1 MKDEGRFSHMK
12 KFILTLIIT
21 LTFTT
26 SAFAASSDDIYV
38 RKDVFDVHMQ
48 NINSKL
54 ELILTELKSQRNEI
68 NSMRNDINELTK
80 TVSVLSERIDRNFET
95 LSARIDGIN
104 TSLSTR
110 IEGINTSLSSR
121 IEGVNTSLSTRIE
134 GVNTSLSA
142 RIEGLDNRVS
152 DLRNDIYLGLVILG
166 IIVALPNIQKFFQW
180 REAHKP
186 AFTLEDVERIID
198 AKLSSKSQLEGRINS

>member
-1 MKDEGRFSHMK
+1 MK

-21 LTFTT
+21 LIFSA

-54 ELILTELKSQRNEI
+54 ELILSEMQSFKSELKAQGNEI
-68 NSMRNDINELTK
+68 KSMRNDINELAK
-80 TVSVLSERIDRNFET
+80 SVAVLSERVDRNFET
-95 LSARIDGIN
+95 LSARINGVD
-104 TSLSTR
+104 TSLSNR
-110 IEGINTSLSSR
+110 IEGI
-121 IEGVNTSLSTRIE
+121 
-134 GVNTSLSA
+134 
-142 RIEGLDNRVS
+142 DNRIS
-152 DLRNDIYLGLVILG
+152 DLRIRDAVYLVMVILG

-186 AFTLEDVERIID
+186 AFTLEDVERLID
-198 AKLSSKSQLEGRINS
+198 AKLSSRSQ